1 MLSVP
6 QIIDYFKSTESVPTK
21 KKISARIWHLSLQE
35 KKLEQSGT
43 SLTSNSTLLYEFFAL
58 NFVTASRNYVFILRL
73 ILLGDFGWTFVG
85 YS

>member
-21 KKISARIWHLSLQE
+21 KNQCKNLTPFTAR

-58 NFVTASRNYVFILRL
+58 NFVTASRNNVFILRL
-73 ILLGDFGWTFVG
+73 ILLGDFG
-85 YS
+85 